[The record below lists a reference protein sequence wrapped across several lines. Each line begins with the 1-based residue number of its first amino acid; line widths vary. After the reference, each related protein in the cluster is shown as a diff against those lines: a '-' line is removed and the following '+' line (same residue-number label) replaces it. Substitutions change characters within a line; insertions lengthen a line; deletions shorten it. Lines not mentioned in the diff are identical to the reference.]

1 MHAFRLNDGGREY
14 RNAASLLA
22 VLFQLAIP
30 LQILVGSGHVHAL
43 SLATNRLEKV
53 NTNNNFFMQDSGN
66 SNGNTVQS
74 SNGIKHAQQHQQ
86 QQQQPKNVKSFDA
99 FVQMRSGLRPDE
111 PKDVYS
117 DVVFWTADGELYES
131 PSGTMIARIEGLETS
146 RAVRLDDNV
155 VRIFSRK
162 LVWFLHPETYEIMTE
177 FEGQAVNPI
186 RYDAQVFDMKR
197 GKATTRQ
204 QPMEQQQRDIKDNDP
219 DGDVLA
225 PILPFV
231 VRSTR
236 LVPCMPITPRWGGTT
251 DVLMFQV
258 PLFIDIEIPLPPA
271 PTAGAGVMSKLNG
284 ETTRR
289 YQAWEFYDYFLDLHS
304 ETTPVLSWMRQGSTP
319 PFCTDGNGVMH
330 ARGHRV
336 GSFEELPPT
345 TQEYVNKNYPLFHG
359 PPTGMEEVDELLGP
373 DIES

>member
-1 MHAFRLNDGGREY
+1 M
-14 RNAASLLA
+14 
-22 VLFQLAIP
+22 AIP
-30 LQILVGSGHVHAL
+30 LQILVGGDSVHAL
-43 SLATNRLEKV
+43 SLATTRLEKV
-53 NTNNNFFMQDSGN
+53 STNNNFFMQDTGSNNGSHIQNN
-66 SNGNTVQS
+66 S
-74 SNGIKHAQQHQQ
+74 GIKHAQQQQ
-86 QQQQPKNVKSFDA
+86 NVKSFDA
-99 FVQMRSGLRPDE
+99 FVQMRSGLRPE
-111 PKDVYS
+111 EAKDVYS

-131 PSGTMIARIEGLETS
+131 PSGSMIARIEGVETS
-146 RAVRLDDNV
+146 RAVRLDDDV

-177 FEGQAVNPI
+177 FEGHAVNPI

-197 GKATTRQ
+197 GTATTTPRQ
-204 QPMEQQQRDIKDNDP
+204 QTMEQGDKSVEANAL
-219 DGDVLA
+219 DGDALA

-236 LVPCMPITPRWGGTT
+236 LVPCMPITPRFGGTT

-271 PTAGAGVMSKLNG
+271 PTAGAGVIAKLNG
-284 ETTRR
+284 EATRR
-289 YQAWEFYDYFLDLHS
+289 YQAWEFYDYFLDLKS

-336 GSFEELPPT
+336 GSFEELPQT
-345 TQEYVNKNYPLFHG
+345 TQDYVNENYPLFHG